1 MLFVTIYIDEIRDI
15 CYFKRTRGQTY
26 SWKKKKKK
34 KKKAKLLSYANYPYP
49 SFPSAPLLSQKLK
62 TCFLER
68 KVIKLLC
75 SITNII

>member
-1 MLFVTIYIDEIRDI
+1 MRLEIYVILREPEVKHILE
-15 CYFKRTRGQTY
+15 
-26 SWKKKKKK
+26 KKKK

>member
-1 MLFVTIYIDEIRDI
+1 MRLEIYVILREPEVKHILE
-15 CYFKRTRGQTY
+15 
-26 SWKKKKKK
+26 KKK

-62 TCFLER
+62 SCFLER

>member
-1 MLFVTIYIDEIRDI
+1 MRLEIYVILREPEVKHILE
-15 CYFKRTRGQTY
+15 
-26 SWKKKKKK
+26 KKKKKK
-34 KKKAKLLSYANYPYP
+34 KLLSYANYPYP

>member
-15 CYFKRTRGQTY
+15 CYFNTTIGQTY
-26 SWKKKKKK
+26 SLKKKK

>member
-1 MLFVTIYIDEIRDI
+1 MRLEIYVILREPEVKHILE
-15 CYFKRTRGQTY
+15 
-26 SWKKKKKK
+26 KKKKKK
-34 KKKAKLLSYANYPYP
+34 EKFLIYENYPYP

>member
-1 MLFVTIYIDEIRDI
+1 MRLEIYVILREPEVKHII
-15 CYFKRTRGQTY
+15 
-26 SWKKKKKK
+26 KKK

>member
-26 SWKKKKKK
+26 YWKKK

-68 KVIKLLC
+68 KVIKLLR

>member
-15 CYFKRTRGQTY
+15 CYFKRTRGQTNT
-26 SWKKKKKK
+26 KKKK

>member
-1 MLFVTIYIDEIRDI
+1 MRLEIYVILREPEVKHILE
-15 CYFKRTRGQTY
+15 
-26 SWKKKKKK
+26 KKKKKK
-34 KKKAKLLSYANYPYP
+34 PKLLSYANYPYP